1 MQSNKRRQQGKG
13 KRKKDGP
20 RTVNLAITLILQ
32 KPGPSNYS
40 PIYTKEELDNAQK
53 WGFNSDL
60 GGHGW
65 LVSDHGQFFFPQTTA
80 CQAIREVHQGYGN
93 SWHAKHKQSRFNA
106 IPIKLPMTFFTELG
120 KNNPKIYTEP

>member
-65 LVSDHGQFFFPQTTA
+65 LVSDLRQYFFLQIA
-80 CQAIREVHQGYGN
+80 VCQAIREASQGTHWAWG
-93 SWHAKHKQSRFNA
+93 
-106 IPIKLPMTFFTELG
+106 
-120 KNNPKIYTEP
+120 